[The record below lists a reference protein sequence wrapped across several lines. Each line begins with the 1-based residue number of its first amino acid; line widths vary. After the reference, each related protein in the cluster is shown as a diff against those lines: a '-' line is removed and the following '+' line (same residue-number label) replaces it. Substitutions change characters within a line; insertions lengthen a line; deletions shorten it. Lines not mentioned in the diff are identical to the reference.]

1 MLKHP
6 EADNTRKLF
15 PSLDVK
21 ECLSQEKKLDRETE
35 PKGYICMYCME
46 LAHAIMAFKKLQ
58 DLQSAI
64 WKSRRA
70 GGSEFQSE
78 S

>member
-1 MLKHP
+1 MLKHV
-6 EADNTRKLF
+6 EADNTRKLL
-15 PSLDVK
+15 PSLDLK

-35 PKGYICMYCME
+35 PKGYICMYYME
-46 LAHAIMAFKKLQ
+46 LAHAIMEFKKLQ
-58 DLQSAI
+58 DLQSAS

-78 S
+78 A